1 MKQISPQWN
10 NSDVITH
17 MQMITRT
24 QITQIEKNIR
34 QNDVFVSLSVFH
46 LLHHCSFIFF
56 IHLHGIWA
64 KRQNFSNSKCE
75 SAPLCLFHRVL
86 VKYVS
91 RASMHCTTIYTLT
104 PASSF
109 GVCVCVCVLLVLCL
123 LFHILSVGIVSL
135 IKLNTDKYA
144 YQLPFLWMK
153 FWGIKFT
160 RSRTHTHVE
169 KLNMIFSLALPSVH
183 GIWRKIRFFVLI
195 GDNAGESLC
204 FFFASPL
211 LQFCACLLLVHCLF
225 KWAAKFPKH

>member
-1 MKQISPQWN
+1 MSLCRSVCSIYYITVHSYSLFICMEFEP
-10 NSDVITH
+10 SDKTF
-17 MQMITRT
+17 RT
-24 QITQIEKNIR
+24 
-34 QNDVFVSLSVFH
+34 
-46 LLHHCSFIFF
+46 
-56 IHLHGIWA
+56 
-64 KRQNFSNSKCE
+64 SKCE

-169 KLNMIFSLALPSVH
+169 KLNMIFSLALPPVH

-204 FFFASPL
+204 FFFASLL